1 MGGATALATCCVG
14 KKSPAVL
21 DLLTLNEHKKSILY
35 VSIVNCQFFRT
46 FLLWLVLVMEK
57 VNCEYSAS
65 HLYSRILVNV
75 TKFMA
80 VALGWKKNEF

>member
-21 DLLTLNEHKKSILY
+21 DLLTLNERKKSILY
-35 VSIVNCQFFRT
+35 VSIVNFLEL

>member
-1 MGGATALATCCVG
+1 LGGATALATCCVG
-14 KKSPAVL
+14 KKSSAVL
-21 DLLTLNEHKKSILY
+21 DLLTLNERKKSILY
-35 VSIVNCQFFRT
+35 VSIVNFLEL

>member
-35 VSIVNCQFFRT
+35 VSIVNFLEL